1 MADLSGGEIGAGG
14 QDVHSRAIRLARLS
28 VWDTVGG
35 ARLGVALTGG
45 AQIDLDQLR
54 DPAASSK
61 YRYNVARLTPRYLAM
76 PLTLWPSDF
85 IRFAV
90 AMS

>member
-1 MADLSGGEIGAGG
+1 MGGSIRSLSFTEEI
-14 QDVHSRAIRLARLS
+14 VELVMLCRSVSRPASGRFAVNQWTQLTLTRRGLS

-54 DPAASSK
+54 DL
-61 YRYNVARLTPRYLAM
+61 VAHRSIPNQQ
-76 PLTLWPSDF
+76 
-85 IRFAV
+85 
-90 AMS
+90 

>member
-76 PLTLWPSDF
+76 SLMLWPSAF

>member
-1 MADLSGGEIGAGG
+1 MSSTNAVEHLSLSYDPA
-14 QDVHSRAIRLARLS
+14 QHSRAIRLARLS

-54 DPAASSK
+54 DL
-61 YRYNVARLTPRYLAM
+61 VAHRSIPNQQ
-76 PLTLWPSDF
+76 
-85 IRFAV
+85 
-90 AMS
+90 

>member
-1 MADLSGGEIGAGG
+1 VNQWTQLSLTRRG
-14 QDVHSRAIRLARLS
+14 LS

-54 DPAASSK
+54 DL
-61 YRYNVARLTPRYLAM
+61 VAHRSIPNQQ
-76 PLTLWPSDF
+76 
-85 IRFAV
+85 
-90 AMS
+90 

>member
-1 MADLSGGEIGAGG
+1 VIPSGGGSQRGEIGAGG

-54 DPAASSK
+54 DL
-61 YRYNVARLTPRYLAM
+61 VAHRSIPNQQ
-76 PLTLWPSDF
+76 
-85 IRFAV
+85 
-90 AMS
+90 